1 MQGGSL
7 SLREGKLLIK
17 NRDNLDKKT
26 EKLIKK
32 YSGEIIEF
40 LKPKEKVSQGPA
52 TGKTIEKKVN
62 SDENTLEKAPER
74 LKNID
79 GYDSLRQEIV
89 KIINDGD
96 NQVMR
101 NILMRKES
109 EWLDSDLSDD
119 QIRNNLQELKN
130 RFNQQTNKTEGFLG
144 ILKKFKELINS

>member
-26 EKLIKK
+26 QKLIKK

-62 SDENTLEKAPER
+62 SDEITLEKAPER
-74 LKNID
+74 LKKIK
-79 GYDSLRQEIV
+79 GYDSLRQEVI
-89 KIINDGD
+89 KIINDNNNPYMRNVLMSQEKNWLAPGLDD
-96 NQVMR
+96 NQ
-101 NILMRKES
+101 I
-109 EWLDSDLSDD
+109 
-119 QIRNNLQELKN
+119 INNLQELKN
-130 RFNQQTNKTEGFLG
+130 RFELQAKKTEGFLG